1 MKNGQWLHTSE
12 LRFVLT
18 SKIFVESKKQKKKK
32 ELSRKSISNSEERVL
47 KMIAAIIEY
56 ENPFAVSSTRKSKLK
71 NIVTGSG
78 VGSERLNDIQVAR
91 AIGKE
96 YLGHLINQRFF
107 EENISFWDS
116 VKKLNLKT
124 FSNGGNLLY
133 FRKKPKQSLSKQT

>member
-1 MKNGQWLHTSE
+1 
-12 LRFVLT
+12 
-18 SKIFVESKKQKKKK
+18 
-32 ELSRKSISNSEERVL
+32 
-47 KMIAAIIEY
+47 MIAAIIEY

-96 YLGHLINQRFF
+96 YLGHFINQRFF

-124 FSNGGNLLY
+124 FSTGGNLLY
-133 FRKKPKQSLSKQT
+133 FRKKTKQSLSKQT

>member
-1 MKNGQWLHTSE
+1 
-12 LRFVLT
+12 
-18 SKIFVESKKQKKKK
+18 
-32 ELSRKSISNSEERVL
+32 
-47 KMIAAIIEY
+47 MIAAIIEY

-91 AIGKE
+91 EIGKE
-96 YLGHLINQRFF
+96 YLGHFINQRFF

-124 FSNGGNLLY
+124 FSTGGNLLHV
-133 FRKKPKQSLSKQT
+133 RKKTKQSLSKQT

>member
-1 MKNGQWLHTSE
+1 MHTSE

-32 ELSRKSISNSEERVL
+32 ELSRKSISDSEERVL

-96 YLGHLINQRFF
+96 YLGHFINQRFF
-107 EENISFWDS
+107 EENISF
-116 VKKLNLKT
+116 
-124 FSNGGNLLY
+124 
-133 FRKKPKQSLSKQT
+133 